1 MFSNPVLLYPRPRA
15 ARMRR
20 VFSLALL
27 LLLPLAATASG
38 APGVGI
44 AAVEATDPVGGTT
57 MPGFVFYPASGPTSG
72 TTDVGPYRVAA
83 EFGVPAQTGRHPLVV
98 VSHGHGGSSLGHHD
112 LATSLAAQGFLVAT
126 LEHPRDNHRDQ
137 SGNGTPEVMGG
148 RPLQMSALITAL
160 LADPRWEPLIDA
172 EHIGA
177 AGFSAG
183 GYTSLLLAGA
193 MPRFGR
199 FTGYC
204 ERQPE
209 DREICGVLRQLAGDE
224 AANALDE
231 LQQDF
236 GRWGDTGDDRVRAAF
251 VMAPQSIVFDAEGL
265 APIDVPV
272 FLYYGEHDQVLLPQ
286 ENAARIAPLIPTLA
300 ATRSIPKA
308 DHWVFLAPCSVALTA
323 TAGEIC
329 QDPPGID
336 RAEVHRQVNA
346 DALKFFRDTLGR
358 RDASR

>member
-1 MFSNPVLLYPRPRA
+1 M
-15 ARMRR
+15 
-20 VFSLALL
+20 ALL
-27 LLLPLAATASG
+27 LLLPIAATASG

-44 AAVEATDPVGGTT
+44 AAVEATDPVGGTP
-57 MPGFVFYPASGPTSG
+57 MPGFVFYPATAATSA
-72 TTDVGPYRVAA
+72 TTDVGPYEVAA
-83 EFGVPAQTGRHPLVV
+83 KFGVPAQTGTHPLVV

-112 LATSLAAQGFLVAT
+112 LATSLAAHGFLVAT
-126 LEHPRDNHRDQ
+126 LEHPRDNHRDA
-137 SGNGTPEVMGG
+137 SGNGTPEVMAG
-148 RPLQMSALITAL
+148 RPLQVSALIDAL
-160 LADPRWEPLIDA
+160 LADPRWKALIDA
-172 EHIGA
+172 ERIGA

-209 DREICGVLRQLAGDE
+209 DREVCGLLRQLGGE
-224 AANALDE
+224 APGVLDE

-272 FLYYGEHDQVLLPQ
+272 FLYYGGHDRVLLPQ

-300 ATRSIPKA
+300 ATRTIPEA
-308 DHWVFLAPCSVALTA
+308 DHWVFLAPCSVELAEA
-323 TAGEIC
+323 AGDIC
-329 QDPPGID
+329 RDPPGVD
-336 RAEVHRQVNA
+336 RAQVHRQVNA
-346 DALKFFRDTLGR
+346 DALQFFRDTLGGEVP
-358 RDASR
+358 ASR